1 MYIYNAKLIRPVKI
15 ISETALKNFKLFYL
29 VLDSLKASFIVNNNM
44 IVNSVFLTETEPGGA
59 ILTIKV
65 YSMLFAYNKL
75 VIELI
80 GTPYKHLVYDMLI
93 SNIKR
98 IIYPTSSPSGHRFKC
113 FLILSSKTLWKPFLF
128 SLVVNLLGNLSS
140 SP

>member
-15 ISETALKNFKLFYL
+15 IPETALKIVKLFYL

-65 YSMLFAYNKL
+65 YSILFAYNKL

-93 SNIKR
+93 SNI
-98 IIYPTSSPSGHRFKC
+98 YPTSSPSGHWFTC
-113 FLILSSKTLWKPFLF
+113 FLGFPLILSSKTLWKLFLF
-128 SLVVNLLGNLSS
+128 SLVVNLLGNIYF

>member
-1 MYIYNAKLIRPVKI
+1 
-15 ISETALKNFKLFYL
+15 
-29 VLDSLKASFIVNNNM
+29 M

-65 YSMLFAYNKL
+65 YSILFGYNKL

-93 SNIKR
+93 SNI
-98 IIYPTSSPSGHRFKC
+98 YPTSSPSGHWFTC
-113 FLILSSKTLWKPFLF
+113 FLGFPLILSSKTLWKLFLF

-140 SP
+140 SPQCQTSLETFPPLLSSRPSWKPFLFSLVLDLLGNLSFSPQL

>member
-15 ISETALKNFKLFYL
+15 ISETALKIVKLFYL

-44 IVNSVFLTETEPGGA
+44 IVNSVFLTETEPGVA

-80 GTPYKHLVYDMLI
+80 GTPTYI
-93 SNIKR
+93 WS
-98 IIYPTSSPSGHRFKC
+98 TTC
-113 FLILSSKTLWKPFLF
+113 
-128 SLVVNLLGNLSS
+128 
-140 SP
+140 